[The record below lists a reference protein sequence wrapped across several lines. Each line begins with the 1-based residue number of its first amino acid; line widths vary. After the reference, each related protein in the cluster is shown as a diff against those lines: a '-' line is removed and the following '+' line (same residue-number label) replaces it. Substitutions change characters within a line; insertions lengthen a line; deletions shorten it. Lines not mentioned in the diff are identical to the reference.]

1 MKVKRS
7 ADEFLNDIVV
17 WSARA
22 LSHIEGMTQ
31 PEFLESN
38 LVQDACAKCIENI
51 GEAASRAIKLDPQL
65 RKEHPHLDTD
75 IAYQTRNA
83 LAHGY
88 HDINYDILW
97 DTVTIYAP
105 RFAKEVTVILAQRK
119 ADTAR

>member
-7 ADEFLNDIVV
+7 VDEFLNDIVI

-22 LSHIEGMTQ
+22 LSHIKGMTQ
-31 PEFLESN
+31 PEFLESD

-51 GEAASRAIKLDPQL
+51 GEAASRAIKLEPAL
-65 RKEHPHLDTD
+65 RAEHPHLDTD

-88 HDINYDILW
+88 HEINYDILW
-97 DTVTIYAP
+97 DTVTVYAP
-105 RFAKEVTVILAQRK
+105 RFAQEVAVIIAQRK
-119 ADTAR
+119 ASKT